1 MNFCGALPASGRVPM
16 TLDEILTS
24 LFQGAHKVVVTDSL
38 VAGEGLLPDGG
49 RIHVLGVAE
58 GSPLGVEGALVLARR
73 VLDIANSGDGLPILV
88 LIDSASQ
95 RMSRHDELLGLNEY
109 LAHLAKT
116 LLLAEVN
123 GHRTIG
129 LLYGGSA
136 AGAFIATALATGTLV
151 ALPGA
156 HPAVMDLPSMAR
168 VTKLPIDVLQQK
180 AEATPVFAPGLKNLA
195 QTGAIHAV
203 WNFDEPLAGQ
213 LAALLAEPPGPD
225 RRDQLGAGRG
235 GRPKAAAIAER
246 IIALASHG

>member
-1 MNFCGALPASGRVPM
+1 M
-16 TLDEILTS
+16 TLDEILAS
-24 LFQGAHKVVVTDSL
+24 LFPAGHEVRITGSL
-38 VAGEGLLPDGG
+38 IGGKATLPAAGGYIHVIGVAGG
-49 RIHVLGVAE
+49 A
-58 GSPLGVEGALVLARR
+58 PLGIEDAAILARR
-73 VLDIANSGDGLPILV
+73 VLDVIETDQGAPILV

-109 LAHLAKT
+109 LAHLAKA
-116 LLLAEVN
+116 LLFAEAQ

-168 VTKLPIDVLQQK
+168 VTKLPLAVLEEK
-180 AEATPVFAPGLKNLA
+180 AKTTPVFAPGLDNLA

-203 WNFDEPLAGQ
+203 WDPAKPLAGQ
-213 LAALLAEPPGPD
+213 LAALLAGPAGQDTRD
-225 RRDQLGAGRG
+225 RLGASRG
-235 GRPKAAAIAER
+235 GRPKAAEIAAR
-246 IIALASHG
+246 VIARASNA